1 MTSKEL
7 SNSFQWKE
15 FVVGDVF
22 TVEKGQRLTKKDTID
37 GSVPYISS
45 TSLNNGV
52 EKYIGNNLKTWEN
65 AITCVTYGEPGV
77 SFYHNYKF
85 SASDNGCVLTLKNGE
100 LNPEIGIFL
109 CTCLEK
115 LKVNYSYGKGLNKE
129 RLTNEKIQL
138 PVNKSGDLNFE
149 AMEEYMILLDSEII
163 PEIGVPD
170 LGKEEALL
178 DSVAWDEFVVGDI
191 FNIVRGK
198 TLTKTNIVEGELPFV
213 TASSLNNGISSY
225 IGNEMKVWNNAITV
239 CSNGEPG
246 VSFYHNYD
254 FTASGD
260 VCVLTN
266 KNLNDKVGVFLCACL
281 EKLKP
286 NYSYGKKLGIARLKE
301 EIIHLPITDEGEI
314 NFKFME
320 EYIQSISISFYNIIK
335 ELIND

>member
-1 MTSKEL
+1 MIRGEL
-7 SNSFQWKE
+7 YNNFKWKE

-22 TVEKGQRLTKKDTID
+22 TVD
-37 GSVPYISS
+37 GGVVIQENKRIPGKIPLISNS
-45 TSLNNGV
+45 GLNNGIGD
-52 EKYIGNNLKTWEN
+52 YIGNDIKRFSN
-65 AITCVTYGEPGV
+65 AITITGKGQPGFA
-77 SFYHNYKF
+77 FYHPYIF
-85 SASDNGCVLTLKNGE
+85 SVVHQCNVLILKNKEMTPNLGV
-100 LNPEIGIFL
+100 FL

-115 LKVNYSYGKGLNKE
+115 LKGKYSYGKLLNKE

-286 NYSYGKKLGIARLKE
+286 NYSYGKKLGIARLKK

-320 EYIQSISISFYNIIK
+320 EFMQSVSFYDIIK
-335 ELIND
+335 EEYGEHK

>member
-1 MTSKEL
+1 MTSEEL
-7 SNSFQWKE
+7 YNSFKWKE
-15 FVVGDVF
+15 FVVGDLF
-22 TVEKGQRLTKKDTID
+22 IVEKGQTLTKESQVFGNLPFITA
-37 GSVPYISS
+37 SS
-45 TSLNNGV
+45 SNNGV
-52 EKYIGNNLKTWEN
+52 TSYIGNVIKTWEN
-65 AITCVTYGEPGV
+65 KITVCYDGEPGI
-77 SFYHNYKF
+77 SFYHPYEF
-85 SASDNGCVLTLKNGE
+85 SANDRMCVLSLKNKI
-100 LNPEIGIFL
+100 LNLNLGVFF

-115 LKVNYSYGKGLNKE
+115 LKEKYSYGKKLGKE

-138 PVNKSGDLNFE
+138 PVNKSGDLDFE

-320 EYIQSISISFYNIIK
+320 EFMQSVSFYDIIK
-335 ELIND
+335 E